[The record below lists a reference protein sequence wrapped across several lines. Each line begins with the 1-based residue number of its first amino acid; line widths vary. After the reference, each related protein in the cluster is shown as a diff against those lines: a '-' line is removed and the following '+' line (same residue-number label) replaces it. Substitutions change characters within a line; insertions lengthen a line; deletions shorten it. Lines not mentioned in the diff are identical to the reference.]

1 MSTEKTEGLVIRQT
15 DWSES
20 SRIVTLFTQ
29 DHGKI
34 SCVAKGARRLKGP
47 FDAAIDLLSECRIV
61 FIRKASSG
69 LDILTEAQLIQRFQP
84 SGHDLF
90 TLYGGYYVAELL
102 DALTEDYDS
111 HPGLYL
117 DSISTLNR
125 LSKSQTPKLSI
136 ITFELAVLREIGQMP
151 AIDICVSCDS
161 PVQPNQTYGYWVSQG
176 GLICGSCQQTQY
188 RQNLLEPTTISHLQ
202 QLAADSAS
210 VDQLETSPQQISQLH
225 TFTTSAISYVLGRR
239 PKMFRYLA
247 PPSQ

>member
-20 SRIVTLFTQ
+20 SRIVTFFTH

-61 FIRKASSG
+61 FIRKSSGG
-69 LDILTEAQLIQRFQP
+69 LDILTEAQLVQRFHP

-102 DALTEDYDS
+102 DALTEEYDS
-111 HPGLYL
+111 HPELYL
-117 DSISTLNR
+117 QSTNTLAR
-125 LSKSQTPKLSI
+125 LAKAQTSKLSI
-136 ITFELAVLREIGQMP
+136 ITFELAVLREIGQLP
-151 AIDICVSCDS
+151 AIDVCVVCDS
-161 PVQPNQTYGYWVSQG
+161 PIQANQSYAFWVSQS
-176 GLICGSCQQTQY
+176 GLVCPNCQKSEY
-188 RQNLLEPTTISHLQ
+188 RRNLLDAGTISILHELATDASSIDRLQITSQ
-202 QLAADSAS
+202 QLT
-210 VDQLETSPQQISQLH
+210 LLH
-225 TFTTSAISYVLGRR
+225 HFSTSAISYVLGRR
-239 PKMFRYLA
+239 PKMYRYLA

>member
-20 SRIVTLFTQ
+20 SRIVTFFTH

-61 FIRKASSG
+61 FIRKSSSG
-69 LDILTEAQLIQRFQP
+69 LDILTEAQLAQRFQP

-102 DALTEDYDS
+102 DALTEEYDS
-111 HPGLYL
+111 HPQLYL
-117 DSISTLNR
+117 QSTNTLRR
-125 LSKSQTPKLSI
+125 LAKARTSKLSI
-136 ITFELAVLREIGQMP
+136 ITFELAVLREIGQLP
-151 AIDICVSCDS
+151 AIDFCVACDA
-161 PVQPNQTYGYWVSQG
+161 PIQANQSYGFWVAQG
-176 GLICGSCQQTQY
+176 GLICPNCQKSEYQ
-188 RQNLLEPTTISHLQ
+188 RNLLDAGTISILRHLAAEPDSIDRLNVTSQ
-202 QLAADSAS
+202 QLAH
-210 VDQLETSPQQISQLH
+210 LH
-225 TFTTSAISYVLGRR
+225 GFTTSAISYVLGRR
-239 PKMFRYLA
+239 PKMYRYLA